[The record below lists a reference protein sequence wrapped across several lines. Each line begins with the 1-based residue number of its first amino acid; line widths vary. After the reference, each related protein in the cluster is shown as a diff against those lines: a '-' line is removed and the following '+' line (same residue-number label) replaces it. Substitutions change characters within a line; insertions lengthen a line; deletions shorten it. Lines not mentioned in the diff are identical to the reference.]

1 MILDNRELEFLKL
14 CGIARYLPCGIISR
28 YDIPSIGQKAV
39 NTMLKFGYIKV
50 VNGTCKCYRLTRKGK
65 DILIRAGYD
74 FADDARP
81 HKKGSIFDRRVINA
95 ELNTLLYGAGI
106 NIYAGTV
113 EGLCDA
119 EYIPSLTIRADTK
132 SKVLAG
138 TRFYGIL
145 RKGDTVYVLYSAG
158 RDSVGIFPRYE
169 EQTFLSLISRVN
181 AVKHISIIIAAGT
194 MEGLKGLVSTKNM
207 PHKDKGIVPF
217 SEIMERWKY
226 DFYLLPMDN
235 DGMLQMRCMAADNSR
250 RDIAAIFAD
259 INNVPSNLSC
269 FDAVGGGRAYITAI
283 DMNITRVEQALLQA
297 LTVDVTPDII
307 CLPQQ
312 NELYQSI
319 AIKLQ
324 YPKRIKFTIIKNE
337 KLIEL
342 FPKFL
347 PSEIPLMPA
356 RTKEGEYLVI

>member
-14 CGIARYLPCGIISR
+14 CGMARYLPCGIISR
-28 YDIPSIGQKAV
+28 YDIPSIGQKTV

-95 ELNTLLYGAGI
+95 ELNMLLYGAGI
-106 NIYAGTV
+106 NIYVGTV
-113 EGLCDA
+113 EGLGDA

-145 RKGDTVYVLYSAG
+145 RKGDTVYVLYYA
-158 RDSVGIFPRYE
+158 DSGGIFPRYE
-169 EQTFLSLISRVN
+169 EETFLSLISRVN
-181 AVKHISIIIAAGT
+181 SVKHIAIIIAAGT
-194 MEGLKGLVSTKNM
+194 MEGLEGLVSLKNM
-207 PHKDKGIVPF
+207 SHKDKGIIPF

-250 RDIAAIFAD
+250 RDIAAMFAD
-259 INNVPSNLSC
+259 TNNVPNSLSC
-269 FDAVGGGRAYITAI
+269 FDAVSGGKAYITAM

-297 LTVDVTPDII
+297 LTIDVTPNII
-307 CLPQQ
+307 CLPHQK
-312 NELYQSI
+312 ELYQSI
-319 AIKLQ
+319 AVKIQ
-324 YPKRIKFTIIKNE
+324 YPKRIKLTIVKNE

-347 PSEIPLMPA
+347 PTEIPLMPA
-356 RTKEGEYLVI
+356 RTKEGECLVI